1 MRAKEVLKK
10 LGVSSM
16 TLNNYV
22 KQGKIK
28 VSQKLSKRLFIY
40 DDVSVEK
47 FIEESKN
54 T

>member
-1 MRAKEVLKK
+1 MCIIQRRKEEMTMRAKEVLKR

-28 VSQKLSKRLFIY
+28 VS
-40 DDVSVEK
+40 
-47 FIEESKN
+47 
-54 T
+54 